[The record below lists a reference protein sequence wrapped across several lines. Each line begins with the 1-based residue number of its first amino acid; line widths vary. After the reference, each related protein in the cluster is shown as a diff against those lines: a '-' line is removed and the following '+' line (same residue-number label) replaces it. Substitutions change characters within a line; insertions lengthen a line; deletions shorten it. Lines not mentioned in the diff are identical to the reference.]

1 MKLRV
6 RVNFIFYVLS
16 LICITILLYIYHTN
30 ACCSKKVK
38 KIIDVLT
45 ILSDNA
51 FNFLSSCTIRYIIYF
66 CVTKNKMNEKLYK
79 SYLVCLVCTG
89 KYLLS
94 GFSHRA
100 RGLLLAL
107 YENLSQIFSRA
118 N

>member
-1 MKLRV
+1 MTRKVNDKL
-6 RVNFIFYVLS
+6 
-16 LICITILLYIYHTN
+16 
-30 ACCSKKVK
+30 
-38 KIIDVLT
+38 
-45 ILSDNA
+45 
-51 FNFLSSCTIRYIIYF
+51 
-66 CVTKNKMNEKLYK
+66 NEREAIQ
-79 SYLVCLVCTG
+79 YLVCLVCTG